1 MNQPLVWSD
10 IIQVYLATG
19 VLVIV
24 VTAVIYLLIGWP
36 EDRNFIEAYLI
47 GLAIVI
53 ALTPVVYGLMWWAG
67 KRKQNN
73 RHKP

>member
-24 VTAVIYLLIGWP
+24 VTVVIYLLISWL
-36 EDRNFIEAYLI
+36 ED
-47 GLAIVI
+47 
-53 ALTPVVYGLMWWAG
+53 
-67 KRKQNN
+67 RKQN
-73 RHKP
+73 KMDKQ